1 MHAALAI
8 FGIVVSTLI
17 VPLPEELA
25 LMGAGWWA
33 RQGALPLWAAWLAAT
48 AGNVV
53 GDTVSYFIGKYF
65 LDRLLRTR
73 LGKRVVSP
81 ELREWGEAF
90 VKRHGFW
97 AIVLG
102 RFLVALRGPV
112 YFAIGASRVP
122 LLRFEL
128 VNTSVALAE
137 GAGLV
142 YLGYRFGESTRVSHE
157 VRWIEIAVGVIL
169 LLALALPALLKWRLG
184 RQGRAAA

>member
-53 GDTVSYFIGKYF
+53 GDTVSFFIGKYF

-73 LGKRVVSP
+73 LGKRVISP
-81 ELREWGEAF
+81 ELREWGEGF
-90 VKRHGFW
+90 VQRHGFW

-112 YFAIGASRVP
+112 YFAIGASKVP

-128 VNTSVALAE
+128 VNTSVALVE
-137 GAGLV
+137 GAALV
-142 YLGYRFGESTRVSHE
+142 YLGYRFGESSRVSHE
-157 VRWIEIAVGVIL
+157 VRWVELAAGALVVA
-169 LLALALPALLKWRLG
+169 ALALPALVKWRLS
-184 RQGRAAA
+184 RQRRAAA

>member
-1 MHAALAI
+1 MPPALAI

-17 VPLPEELA
+17 LPLPEELA

-33 RQGALPLWAAWLAAT
+33 RQGALPLWAAWVAAT

-53 GDTVSYFIGKYF
+53 GDTVSYFIGRSF

-81 ELREWGEAF
+81 ELRRWGEDF

-112 YFAIGASRVP
+112 YFAIGASRIP

-128 VNTSVALAE
+128 VNTSVALVE
-137 GAGLV
+137 GAALV
-142 YLGYRFGESTRVSHE
+142 YLGYRFGESGRVSHE
-157 VRWIEIAVGVIL
+157 VRWVEIAVGIVVL
-169 LLALALPALLKWRLG
+169 AALALPALVKWQLSKRRG
-184 RQGRAAA
+184 AAA